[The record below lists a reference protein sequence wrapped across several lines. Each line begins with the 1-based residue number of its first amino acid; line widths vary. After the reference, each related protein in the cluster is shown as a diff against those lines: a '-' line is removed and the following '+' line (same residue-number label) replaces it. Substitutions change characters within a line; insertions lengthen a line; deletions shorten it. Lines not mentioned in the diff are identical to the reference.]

1 MAIPYDSALFREM
14 ASLSAQEAQAIID
27 ELQTENGGLNPEER
41 NQMTEQMLKKFRKLQ
56 TWAGRSIEHVAD
68 DLYDAD
74 TRFIFELL
82 QNAEDNRY
90 TIAAERQEAPFAHF
104 TLHNDYLTVD
114 SNEDGFT
121 EADVRSI
128 CSIHQSSKTQSGG
141 YIGHKGIGFKS
152 VFKIA
157 YKVCIQ
163 SGPFCFYFE
172 YHRGDGGMAMI
183 TPYYQPP
190 QELPLGV
197 KTRITLWLLETEEFL
212 TRASELQEIPDT
224 LLLFLRKLQML
235 KIEIP
240 TLQYSVLYQRRE
252 DVAQHLVRLSKY
264 TGDDEQTRLYHTQKS
279 TLSNIPEH
287 HSRQAQDET
296 DLILAFPV
304 DDSLN
309 PIIEPQFVY
318 SFLPMRREGFSVCF
332 FFHLIQ
338 YWRIGVTVLLMLFI
352 VPDPVRLYHSS
363 KPSRDSSV
371 PQELRHSS
379 RDMWPFCP
387 SCRVLLQP

>member
-1 MAIPYDSALFREM
+1 MAIPQASAVPREM
-14 ASLSAQEAQAIID
+14 ASLSVQQAQAIID
-27 ELQTENGGLNPEER
+27 ELQTENGGMNEEER
-41 NQMTEQMLKKFRKLQ
+41 NQMTEQMLKKIRKLQ
-56 TWAGRSIEHVAD
+56 TLAGGSIEHVAE

-90 TIAAERQEAPFAHF
+90 TIAAERQEAPFVHF

-114 SNEDGFT
+114 SNENGFN

-128 CSIHQSSKTQSGG
+128 CSIHQSSKQQSGG

-157 YKVCIQ
+157 YKVDIQ

-172 YHRGDGGMAMI
+172 YRRGDGGMAMI
-183 TPYYQPP
+183 TPYIQAP
-190 QELPLGV
+190 QELPFGV
-197 KTRITLWLLETEEFL
+197 QTRITLWLLDTEEFL

-224 LLLFLRKLQML
+224 LLLFLRKLQVL

-240 TLQYSVLYQRRE
+240 TLQYSVSYQRRE
-252 DVAQHLVRLSKY
+252 DVARHLVTLSKH
-264 TGDDEQTRLYHTQKS
+264 TGDDEQTRFYHTQKT
-279 TLSNIPEH
+279 TLSNLPEH
-287 HSRQAQDET
+287 HSRLAQDET

-332 FFHLIQ
+332 SFHLAK
-338 YWRIGVTVLLMLFI
+338 YWHIGVTDF
-352 VPDPVRLYHSS
+352 P
-363 KPSRDSSV
+363 
-371 PQELRHSS
+371 
-379 RDMWPFCP
+379 
-387 SCRVLLQP
+387 